1 VLDETRSCNKSG
13 AADRAHARA
22 SRWSPPVPAAPGTVA
37 QGGRAWFAGWMVT
50 VTPVAFILWVVV
62 IVPGFHAVGADTAAE
77 LTAVQMATIR
87 TRWIVA
93 WPIYA
98 VAVLL
103 GAAWRASLNAAP
115 ARNHRSRGWPRRLS
129 LPSRSPRSALWAI
142 WSWSCRWSLH
152 RSPARTRR
160 CLRRRV
166 GVELSSY
173 LVRGDRCETDLSP
186 AGDQ

>member
-1 VLDETRSCNKSG
+1 
-13 AADRAHARA
+13 
-22 SRWSPPVPAAPGTVA
+22 
-37 QGGRAWFAGWMVT
+37 MVT

-115 ARNHRSRGWPRRLS
+115 ARNHRSRVGHGVSACRRARRDQRCGQSGPGVVAGHFTEARLGLAAAYDGALVLS
-129 LPSRSPRSALWAI
+129 YLAI
-142 WSWSCRWSLH
+142 WSGAIAVRRTSRQ
-152 RSPARTRR
+152 PAIN
-160 CLRRRV
+160 
-166 GVELSSY
+166 
-173 LVRGDRCETDLSP
+173 D
-186 AGDQ
+186 